1 MQVAISY
8 SASIRS
14 SIYEEYK
21 EDTVNIR
28 NITLESGYIII
39 LTDSGPPT
47 RYPIAD
53 VLRAADIPVGLT
65 YIQITAITAL
75 ASLIA
80 VLIRTLIDRQVLDES
95 FLENDDL
102 DLDHII
108 YAIEQMG
115 GAYHEPDISV
125 S

>member
-1 MQVAISY
+1 MIK
-8 SASIRS
+8 SI
-14 SIYEEYK
+14 
-21 EDTVNIR
+21 TF
-28 NITLESGYIII
+28 ESGYIVI
-39 LTDSGPPT
+39 TDDRGHSSRQG
-47 RYPIAD
+47 IAS

-65 YIQITAITAL
+65 YTQIGAITAL
-75 ASLIA
+75 ANLIA
-80 VLIRTLIDRQVLDES
+80 VLIRTLIDKQVLNES
-95 FLENDDL
+95 FLEDDDL

>member
-1 MQVAISY
+1 MIRDVRFVAGKLLVTQDTGES
-8 SASIRS
+8 R
-14 SIYEEYK
+14 EY
-21 EDTVNIR
+21 DIVN
-28 NITLESGYIII
+28 Y
-39 LTDSGPPT
+39 
-47 RYPIAD
+47 
-53 VLRAADIPVGLT
+53 LRAADIPAGLT
-65 YIQITAITAL
+65 YTQVAAVTSL
-75 ASLIA
+75 ANLVA

-108 YAIEQMG
+108 YSIEQMG